1 MSRLVVFSAS
11 AARREA
17 LAEQLAHW
25 PDLAVT
31 LAKTPADLKA
41 ALASRPDAWLL
52 DLDDGFDLAPYRD
65 QPVLALGPGGDM
77 PRPLRW
83 AQLAG
88 RLQLLLGRSEAEEG
102 FAVGP
107 YSCLPLERLL
117 IDEEGAEQARLTDKE
132 VQLLHMLAA
141 CGPRG
146 MSRDELLEKV
156 WGYREGLD
164 THTLETHIYRL
175 RQKIE
180 ADPAAPALLL
190 TIEGGYRL
198 CDSAS

>member
-1 MSRLVVFSAS
+1 MLRLHVHSPHPARL
-11 AARREA
+11 AA
-17 LAEQLAHW
+17 LLEQLANW
-25 PDLAVT
+25 PELEVHSSRSAT
-31 LAKTPADLKA
+31 DLKA
-41 ALASRPDAWLL
+41 ALANKPDALLL
-52 DLDDGFDLAPYRD
+52 DVDEDFDSQPYADIPR
-65 QPVLALGPGGDM
+65 LRLGPAGDM

-83 AQLAG
+83 GVLAG
-88 RLQLLLGRSEAEEG
+88 RLTLLLGRSEAEEG

-107 YSCLPLERLL
+107 YNCLPLERIL
-117 IDEEGAEQARLTDKE
+117 IDAEGEERAKLTDKE
-132 VQLLHMLAA
+132 VSLLRMLGEQGKA
-141 CGPRG
+141 G

-180 ADPAAPALLL
+180 TDPADPQLLL

-198 CDSAS
+198 AEPS

>member
-1 MSRLVVFSAS
+1 M
-11 AARREA
+11 
-17 LAEQLAHW
+17 
-25 PDLAVT
+25 
-31 LAKTPADLKA
+31 AKTAADLKA
-41 ALASRPDAWLL
+41 AQASKPDAWLL
-52 DLDDGFDLAPYRD
+52 DLDEGFDLEPYKG
-65 QPVLALGPGGDM
+65 QPVLTIGPQGDM

-107 YSCLPLERLL
+107 YNCLPLERVL
-117 IDEEGAEQARLTDKE
+117 IDEEGEEHARLTDKE
-132 VQLLHMLAA
+132 VQLLRMLAE
-141 CGPRG
+141 CGPGG

-198 CDSAS
+198 CEPAT